1 MPLPELRRRICNQTA
16 SRIKRFGKISSK
28 NTIERRDTA
37 HKFSL
42 TIKNAR
48 KTFLEANLKAVFK
61 KLRDREQV
69 EVQRINQSNI
79 TQYKA
84 IVHFDRTN
92 WPYPSSSIVPKS
104 DVLLVHHGGEAGEPS
119 CVSGHVPRATGINEP
134 YVLQTSILHQKQE
147 E

>member
-1 MPLPELRRRICNQTA
+1 MTKSPMPLPELRRRIRNQTA
-16 SRIKRFGKISSK
+16 SRTKGFGKISSK

-61 KLRDREQV
+61 QLRDRKQV

-79 TQYKA
+79 TQHKA

-92 WPYPSSSIVPKS
+92 
-104 DVLLVHHGGEAGEPS
+104 
-119 CVSGHVPRATGINEP
+119 
-134 YVLQTSILHQKQE
+134 
-147 E
+147 